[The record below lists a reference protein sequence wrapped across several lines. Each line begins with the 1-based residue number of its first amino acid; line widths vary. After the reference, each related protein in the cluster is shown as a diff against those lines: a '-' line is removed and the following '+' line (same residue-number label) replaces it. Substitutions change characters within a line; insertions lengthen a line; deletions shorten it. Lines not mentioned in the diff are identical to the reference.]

1 MATTSFII
9 NEFTGSDAQ
18 VRITL
23 TDVGVD
29 TVQVKLE
36 VVSGYIADLVGFF
49 ANFDGLTVNNNFT
62 ITPIAS
68 GPGPALG
75 LDTIAPIVPGTGTLF
90 LDDSGSTTDD
100 SEALNNNVN
109 LNGDGDQ
116 RTYNLGVQIGVGGL
130 GQGDDYQ
137 TVTFNLT
144 AAGLDVG
151 DFAKVGVRLQAVSV
165 NGVRSGSSKLE
176 GEVPDTTLFSI
187 SGTKY
192 LDKTG
197 DGITG
202 DDAGLGGVTIFI
214 DKDGSGTLTAG
225 DLETTTGADGTWSFA
240 NLGADAVNKK
250 VLEALPNGYAQT
262 VGTSGYTL
270 NGTNQTDLNF
280 ANFKLFNISGTKYLD
295 KTGNG
300 ITGDDT
306 GLGGVTIF
314 IDKDGSGTLT
324 AGDLETT
331 TGADGT
337 WSFSDLGADSLNKKV
352 LEALPSGYVQTVG
365 AEGYTLPSEGGQNL
379 SDLNFANFKLFNIS
393 GTKFR
398 DVTANGI
405 TSDDTTLAG
414 VTIFIDKDGSGTLT
428 AGDASTVTGSGG
440 TWSFSNLGTD
450 AVGKKVLEVVPSG
463 EIQTVGGYTLTG
475 ADQDGLNFANYRP
488 EGPGVGTQGFWGQWA
503 AVWDGNTSNDGT
515 FSTKAN
521 FAKADV
527 LYRVTDPVTGLQTD
541 ANSGTNSANRGIL
554 IGDFNRD
561 GLTNGNEKTIFY
573 TVAEARAILAS
584 SGSIDGQ
591 DSRYSMAKQLI
602 ASWLDVIAGN
612 SYDTG
617 IGSIKQ
623 DITNAIVWLQNATP
637 AETGAGAGGQDAIGD
652 GSLTVNAAAFRLPS
666 SNSRWST
673 PLGNPSSGSGRF
685 YGSQIKDVLDYYN
698 NTGAGFALDRD
709 TNAIGGSLATLS
721 SLQAYRSNF

>member
-527 LYRVTDPVTGLQTD
+527 LYRVTDPVT
-541 ANSGTNSANRGIL
+541 R
-554 IGDFNRD
+554 
-561 GLTNGNEKTIFY
+561 
-573 TVAEARAILAS
+573 
-584 SGSIDGQ
+584 
-591 DSRYSMAKQLI
+591 
-602 ASWLDVIAGN
+602 
-612 SYDTG
+612 
-617 IGSIKQ
+617 
-623 DITNAIVWLQNATP
+623 
-637 AETGAGAGGQDAIGD
+637 
-652 GSLTVNAAAFRLPS
+652 
-666 SNSRWST
+666 
-673 PLGNPSSGSGRF
+673 
-685 YGSQIKDVLDYYN
+685 
-698 NTGAGFALDRD
+698 
-709 TNAIGGSLATLS
+709 
-721 SLQAYRSNF
+721 